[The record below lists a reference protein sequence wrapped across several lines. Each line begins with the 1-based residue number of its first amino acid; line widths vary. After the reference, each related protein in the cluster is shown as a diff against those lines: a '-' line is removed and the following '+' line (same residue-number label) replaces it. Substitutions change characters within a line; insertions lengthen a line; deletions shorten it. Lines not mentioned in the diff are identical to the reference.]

1 MEVPKG
7 FNKIITNI
15 SKQNCKLVVQCRPTW
30 ITDKYISGKN
40 RKMDW
45 TKFVLEKCC
54 LNKFK
59 LNGL

>member
-40 RKMDW
+40 RKMD
-45 TKFVLEKCC
+45 
-54 LNKFK
+54 
-59 LNGL
+59 